1 LTPPVTR
8 YVVVEGLIG
17 VGKTTMCRLLE
28 QERGATLFLEP
39 AATNPFLEPF
49 YSDPGRYA
57 FPVQMFYLY
66 NRWRQ
71 QVRIRQGELFSPLV
85 VSDYL
90 WEKDRLFATKT
101 LGREE
106 LELYD
111 RFAGALAEQA
121 PRPDLVVYLEA
132 PIDVVMA
139 RIERRRA
146 PGEEAIDEAYL
157 RDLSDRYEKLL
168 ATWDRCPILR
178 LDNQDMNYADEP
190 EAQSALLGTIDR
202 ALLGGPD
209 QALEGGPLSV
219 ERRDAPGS
227 GSPDRE
233 AQPDLFGEASRSR
246 S

>member
-1 LTPPVTR
+1 MTPTR

-28 QERGATLFLEP
+28 QERGAVLFLEP

-49 YSDPGRYA
+49 YADPGRYA

-71 QVRIRQGELFSPLV
+71 QVRIRQGDLFSGLV

-111 RFAGALAEQA
+111 RFAGVLAEQA

-132 PIDVVMA
+132 PLDVVMA

-146 PGEEAIDEAYL
+146 PGEAAIDEAYL
-157 RDLSDRYEKLL
+157 RDLAERYDKLL
-168 ATWDRCPILR
+168 STWDKCPVLR
-178 LDNQDMNYADEP
+178 LDNRDMNYADEP
-190 EAQSALLGTIDR
+190 GAQSALLTTI
-202 ALLGGPD
+202 D
-209 QALEGGPLSV
+209 QALEGGPLPTATAV
-219 ERRDAPGS
+219 PGS
-227 GSPDRE
+227 DPSDRE
-233 AQPDLFGEASRSR
+233 TQPELFGEASRSR
-246 S
+246 H